1 MLLFDT
7 KACKRVPI
15 LVFKSHTVDTMNDN
29 FKNEQYID
37 INTVAKL
44 KGLTSTRSL
53 RLEINKPNSKY
64 IAREIKVNGGTSY
77 EILYASLEPEIQR
90 IFASA
95 ESAAGSEH
103 DKAKKPPERRNC
115 NSNFVSG
122 VQGFG
127 GRIIQDEKLD
137 DDEIFSRALVPYE
150 EKPRNTFVAE
160 NARLTAYARIDII
173 YALENIR
180 KKYPTKKEADNTFLE
195 MYNSGMYLPKVFK
208 FIGTISIGTLHRW
221 VKAYEDYGTEAL
233 VPKRRYSKEAF
244 FV

>member
-1 MLLFDT
+1 
-7 KACKRVPI
+7 
-15 LVFKSHTVDTMNDN
+15 MNN
-29 FKNEQYID
+29 NSKNEQYID

-77 EILYASLEPEIQR
+77 EILYSSLEPEIQ
-90 IFASA
+90 
-95 ESAAGSEH
+95 
-103 DKAKKPPERRNC
+103 
-115 NSNFVSG
+115 
-122 VQGFG
+122 
-127 GRIIQDEKLD
+127 EKLD

-150 EKPRNTFVAE
+150 EKPRNSFVAE

-195 MYNSGMYLPKVFK
+195 MYNSGMYLPS
-208 FIGTISIGTLHRW
+208 GTYLFN
-221 VKAYEDYGTEAL
+221 
-233 VPKRRYSKEAF
+233 KR
-244 FV
+244 